1 MLCIEWTVVTLK
13 ICLEIRVHGT
23 PTSLILNKYRL
34 TVQRT
39 EVLDIVFQG
48 QSVVID
54 GLVASRGNARIE
66 RLAFTFW
73 SGDLY
78 VRMQPGRGRH
88 MTWWMLAQAYQGIV
102 QFMEEYGW
110 MELEITVL
118 DDQAGPVGTGDLK
131 YITHKGLE
139 PNRSSLI
146 GTS

>member
-1 MLCIEWTVVTLK
+1 MVTLK
-13 ICLEIRVHGT
+13 TCAEIRVDGT

-34 TVQRT
+34 TVQRI
-39 EVLDIVFQG
+39 EVLDIIFQG

-54 GLVASRGNARIE
+54 GLVASSGNAPIE

-78 VRMQPGRGRH
+78 VRIQPGRGGH

-102 QFMEEYGW
+102 QFMEEFGW

-118 DDQAGPVGTGDLK
+118 DDKAGPVGTGELK
-131 YITHKGLE
+131 YITHRGLE
-139 PNRSSLI
+139 SNRSCLI
-146 GTS
+146 EASRCLKTE